1 MPFETVEDYI
11 LIISIFVNIGLLIG
25 LILQVKAGN
34 KQTKHSE
41 ISSNFTV
48 APYLTPFL
56 IWNDKIK
63 KDYRILHIKNIGN
76 GVATNVSMEVIVE
89 NEKKESHSFQR
100 NRATFTPDS
109 ESNNTKISLT
119 NNCTIKLIATCYD
132 VVGRKYEVH
141 DSYEYFKYD
150 DNLKQ
155 ILRDRKIIDA
165 ENYS

>member
-1 MPFETVEDYI
+1 MAFETVEDFI
-11 LIISIFVNIGLLIG
+11 LVISIFVNIGLLVG
-25 LILQVKAGN
+25 LILQVRDGN
-34 KQTKHSE
+34 KQTRHSE

-56 IWNDKIK
+56 IWNDKNQ
-63 KDYRILHIKNIGN
+63 KDYRILHVKNVGN
-76 GVATNVSMEVIVE
+76 GVATNVHIDVIVE
-89 NEKKESHSFQR
+89 NENKELLSFQR

-119 NNCTIKLIATCYD
+119 NNYTVKLNAVYYD

-141 DSYEYFKYD
+141 DSYEYFKDD

-155 ILRDRKIIDA
+155 ISRNRKIIDA
-165 ENYS
+165 EDCS